1 MSKKLIIAEKPSVAN
16 DLARVLTGFKKEGE
30 YWESDK
36 FVLSSAI
43 GHLVELCKPTEYGKG
58 KGKWSFESLPLV
70 PEEFKLKVIERTAPR
85 FALLKKL
92 LKRKDVTGVINAC
105 DAGREGELIFR
116 YVMEAAECKKP
127 TQRVWL
133 QSMTPASVREGF
145 GKLRKEEEMVPLLDA
160 AKSRSESDWLIG
172 INTTRAL
179 TALNSKGGGFF
190 LTTAGRVQ
198 TPTLS
203 IMVDREHQIRS
214 FVSKDF
220 WEVQATFG
228 AKAGEY
234 EGRWYDEKLAEQK
247 AADRGPEQK
256 PERLWDKQR
265 ADKIV
270 SECQGKL
277 GLVEDEKK
285 PSRQLSPLLYDLTSL
300 QRDGNSRFGLSAR
313 RTLQIAQALYEKH
326 KAITY
331 PRTDSRCLPED
342 YLGVAQSTLENLK
355 GSEFGEFSE
364 TVLKNGWLK
373 PLKRVFNSAKVS
385 DHFAIIP
392 TQQIPLKLDEIE
404 AKVYAA
410 IVRRF
415 IAVFYPEA
423 VYEITTR
430 ITRVGEHPFRTEGKI
445 LKEAGWLAV
454 YGKEGAE
461 EGGKDEGKLLVPVG
475 EGEKVKTEAVVS
487 VGLQTKP
494 PARYTEATLLSAMEG
509 AGKLIED
516 EALREAMGARGLGTP
531 ATRAATI
538 ETLISEE
545 YIRRLGRELM
555 PTAKAF
561 GLFETLDAL
570 GIEILHSPE
579 LTGEWEH
586 KLREIESGRLKR
598 VDFMKEIQKV
608 TCDIVEKTR
617 AFQDK
622 DHVLRKLD
630 FKDPESGQEFEET
643 LREYRTLDN
652 KYSVR
657 KVLAGRRIE
666 AAEFLTL
673 LEKGSLGLLDG
684 FRSRIG
690 RPFSAGLKLG
700 EGRKIELVVGEE
712 EGTLDFSDQEPLG
725 TCLACQG
732 RMFMSQLRYVCEH
745 SVSKPST
752 CTFKVS
758 KKILSRD
765 IALNEVQDLLKNGK
779 TALLEKFISNKTR
792 RPFSAFLMWKDG
804 KVSFDFPPREPRK
817 PKVKKTAKSRA
828 SAET

>member
-1 MSKKLIIAEKPSVAN
+1 MPKKLIIAEKPSVAN

-30 YWESDK
+30 YWESED

-43 GHLVELCKPTEYGKG
+43 GHLIELCKPTEYGKG
-58 KGKWSFESLPLV
+58 KGKWSFESLPLL

-85 FALLKKL
+85 FEVLKKL

-116 YVMEAAECKKP
+116 YVMEAAECKKKV
-127 TQRVWL
+127 QRLWL
-133 QSMTPASVREGF
+133 QSMTPGSIRDGF
-145 GKLRKEEEMVPLLDA
+145 TKLRKEEEMEPLLAA
-160 AKSRSESDWLIG
+160 AKSRSESDWLVG

-203 IMVDREHQIRS
+203 ILVERELQIRA
-214 FVSKDF
+214 FVPKGY
-220 WEVQATFG
+220 WEVHATFG

-234 EGRWYDEKLAEQK
+234 EGKWFDETLADQK
-247 AADRGPEQK
+247 VAERGADQR
-256 PERLWDKQR
+256 PERLWTQER
-265 ADKIV
+265 AEEIV
-270 SECQGKL
+270 GECRGKT
-277 GLVEDEKK
+277 GEVHDEKK
-285 PSRQLSPLLYDLTSL
+285 PARQLSPLLYDLTSL
-300 QRDGNSRFGLSAR
+300 QREGNSRFGLSAR

-331 PRTDSRCLPED
+331 PRTDSRYLPED
-342 YLGVAQSTLENLK
+342 YLAVAQSTLENFE
-355 GSEFGEFSE
+355 GSEFGEFSK
-364 TVLKNGWLK
+364 TVLKKGWLK
-373 PLKRVFNSAKVS
+373 PTKRVFNSAKVS

-392 TQQIPLKLDEIE
+392 TQQIPAKLDEIE
-404 AKVYAA
+404 MKVYAA

-423 VYEITTR
+423 VYEVTNR
-430 ITRVGEHPFRTEGKI
+430 ITRVGAHAFRTDGKI

-454 YGKEGAE
+454 YGKEAAE
-461 EGGKDEGKLLVPVG
+461 EGGEEGKLLVPVLD
-475 EGEKVKTEAVVS
+475 GEKVKTVAILAE
-487 VGLQTKP
+487 GLQTKP
-494 PARYTEATLLSAMEG
+494 PARMTEATLLSAMEG

-516 EALREAMGARGLGTP
+516 DTLREAMGERGLGTP

-545 YIRRLGRELM
+545 YVRRIGRELV

-570 GIEILHSPE
+570 GIEILQSPE
-579 LTGEWEH
+579 MTGEWEH
-586 KLREIESGRLKR
+586 KLKEIEHGRMKR
-598 VDFMKEIQKV
+598 DEFMLEIQKV
-608 TCDIVEKTR
+608 ARDIVEKAR
-617 AFQDK
+617 VFQDK

-630 FKDPESGQEFEET
+630 FKDPQTGQEFEET
-643 LREYRTLDN
+643 LREYRTLDQA
-652 KYSVR
+652 YAVR

-666 AAEFLTL
+666 AHEFLEL
-673 LEKGSLGLLDG
+673 LEKGTMGLVDG
-684 FRSRIG
+684 FRSRLG

-712 EGTLDFSDQEPLG
+712 EGTLDFTGQEPLG
-725 TCLACQG
+725 QCLACG
-732 RMFMSQLRYVCEH
+732 GNMFMSQLRYVCEH

-758 KKILSRD
+758 KKILNRD
-765 IALNEVQDLLKNGK
+765 ITVPEVQDLLKNKK

-792 RPFSAFLMWKDG
+792 RPFSAVLMWKDG

-817 PKVKKTAKSRA
+817 PKSAKTAKARA
-828 SAET
+828 SAAT

>member
-1 MSKKLIIAEKPSVAN
+1 MPKKLIIAEKPSVAN

-30 YWESDK
+30 YWESED

-43 GHLVELCKPTEYGKG
+43 GHLIELCKPTEYGKG
-58 KGKWSFESLPLV
+58 KGKWSFESLPLL

-85 FALLKKL
+85 FEVLKKL

-116 YVMEAAECKKP
+116 YVMEAAECKKKV
-127 TQRVWL
+127 QRLWL
-133 QSMTPASVREGF
+133 QSMTPGSIRDGF
-145 GKLRKEEEMVPLLDA
+145 TKLRKEEEMEPLLAA
-160 AKSRSESDWLIG
+160 AKSRSESDWLVG

-203 IMVDREHQIRS
+203 ILVERELQIRA
-214 FVSKDF
+214 FVPKGY
-220 WEVQATFG
+220 WEVHATFG

-234 EGRWYDEKLAEQK
+234 EGKWFDEALADQKVAERGAEQ
-247 AADRGPEQK
+247 R
-256 PERLWDKQR
+256 PERLWTQER
-265 ADKIV
+265 AEQIV
-270 SECQGKL
+270 GECRGKT
-277 GLVEDEKK
+277 GEVHDEKK
-285 PSRQLSPLLYDLTSL
+285 PARQLSPLLYDLTSL
-300 QRDGNSRFGLSAR
+300 QREGNSRFGLSAR

-331 PRTDSRCLPED
+331 PRTDSRYLPED
-342 YLGVAQSTLENLK
+342 YLAVAQSTLENFE
-355 GSEFGEFSE
+355 GSEFGEFSK
-364 TVLKNGWLK
+364 TVLKKGWLK
-373 PLKRVFNSAKVS
+373 PTKRVFNSAKVS

-392 TQQIPLKLDEIE
+392 TQQIPAKLDEIE
-404 AKVYAA
+404 MKVYAA

-423 VYEITTR
+423 VYEVTNR
-430 ITRVGEHPFRTEGKI
+430 ITRVGAHAFRTDGKI

-454 YGKEGAE
+454 YGKEAAE
-461 EGGKDEGKLLVPVG
+461 EGGEEGKLLVPVLD
-475 EGEKVKTEAVVS
+475 GEKVKTVAILAE
-487 VGLQTKP
+487 GLQTKS
-494 PARYTEATLLSAMEG
+494 PARMTEATLLSAMEG

-516 EALREAMGARGLGTP
+516 DTLREAMGERGLGTP

-545 YIRRLGRELM
+545 YVRRIGRELV

-570 GIEILHSPE
+570 GIEILQSPE
-579 LTGEWEH
+579 MTGEWEH
-586 KLREIESGRLKR
+586 KLKEIEHGRMKR
-598 VDFMKEIQKV
+598 DEFMLEIQKV
-608 TCDIVEKTR
+608 ARDIVEKAR
-617 AFQDK
+617 VFQDK

-630 FKDPESGQEFEET
+630 FKDPQTGQEFEET
-643 LREYRTLDN
+643 LREYRTLDQA
-652 KYSVR
+652 YAVR

-666 AAEFLTL
+666 AHEFLEL
-673 LEKGSLGLLDG
+673 LEKGTMGLVDG
-684 FRSRIG
+684 FRSRLG

-712 EGTLDFSDQEPLG
+712 EGTLDFTGQEPLG
-725 TCLACQG
+725 QCLACG
-732 RMFMSQLRYVCEH
+732 GNMFMSQLRYVCEH

-758 KKILSRD
+758 KKILNRD
-765 IALNEVQDLLKNGK
+765 ITVPEVQDLLKNKK

-792 RPFSAFLMWKDG
+792 RPFSAVLMWKDG

-817 PKVKKTAKSRA
+817 PKSAKTAKARA
-828 SAET
+828 SAAA

>member
-1 MSKKLIIAEKPSVAN
+1 MPKKLIIAEKPSVAN

-30 YWESDK
+30 YWESED

-43 GHLVELCKPTEYGKG
+43 GHLIELCKPTEYGKG
-58 KGKWSFESLPLV
+58 KGKWSFESLPLL

-85 FALLKKL
+85 FEVLKKL

-116 YVMEAAECKKP
+116 YVMEAAECKKKV
-127 TQRVWL
+127 QRLWL
-133 QSMTPASVREGF
+133 QSMTPGSIRDGF
-145 GKLRKEEEMVPLLDA
+145 TKLRKEEEMEPLLAA
-160 AKSRSESDWLIG
+160 AKSRSESDWLVG

-203 IMVDREHQIRS
+203 ILVERELQIRA
-214 FVSKDF
+214 FVPKGY
-220 WEVQATFG
+220 WEVHATFG

-234 EGRWYDEKLAEQK
+234 EGKWFDETLADQKVAERGVEQ
-247 AADRGPEQK
+247 R
-256 PERLWDKQR
+256 PERLWTQER
-265 ADKIV
+265 AEQIV
-270 SECQGKL
+270 VECRGKT
-277 GLVEDEKK
+277 GEVHDEKK
-285 PSRQLSPLLYDLTSL
+285 PARQLSPLLYDLTSL
-300 QRDGNSRFGLSAR
+300 QREGNSRFGLSAR

-331 PRTDSRCLPED
+331 PRTDSRYLPED
-342 YLGVAQSTLENLK
+342 YLAVAQSTLENFE
-355 GSEFGEFSE
+355 GSEFGEFSK
-364 TVLKNGWLK
+364 TVLKKGWLK
-373 PLKRVFNSAKVS
+373 PTKRVFNSAKVS

-392 TQQIPLKLDEIE
+392 TQQIPAKLDEIE
-404 AKVYAA
+404 MKVYAA

-423 VYEITTR
+423 VYEVTNR
-430 ITRVGEHPFRTEGKI
+430 ITRVGAHAFRTDGKI

-454 YGKEGAE
+454 YGKEAAE
-461 EGGKDEGKLLVPVG
+461 EGGEEGKLLVPVLD
-475 EGEKVKTEAVVS
+475 GEKVKTVAILAE
-487 VGLQTKP
+487 GLQTKP
-494 PARYTEATLLSAMEG
+494 PARMTEATLLSAMEG

-516 EALREAMGARGLGTP
+516 DTLREAMGERGLGTP

-545 YIRRLGRELM
+545 YVRRIGRELV

-570 GIEILHSPE
+570 GIEILQSPE
-579 LTGEWEH
+579 MTGEWEH
-586 KLREIESGRLKR
+586 KLKEIEHGRMKR
-598 VDFMKEIQKV
+598 DEFMLEIQKV
-608 TCDIVEKTR
+608 ARDIVEKAR
-617 AFQDK
+617 VFQDK

-630 FKDPESGQEFEET
+630 FKDPQTGQEFEET
-643 LREYRTLDN
+643 LREYRTLDQA
-652 KYSVR
+652 YAVR

-666 AAEFLTL
+666 AHEFLEL
-673 LEKGSLGLLDG
+673 LEKGTMGLVDG
-684 FRSRIG
+684 FRSRLG

-712 EGTLDFSDQEPLG
+712 EGTLDFTGQEPLG
-725 TCLACQG
+725 QCLACG
-732 RMFMSQLRYVCEH
+732 GNMFMSQLRYVCEH

-758 KKILSRD
+758 KKILNRD
-765 IALNEVQDLLKNGK
+765 ITVPEVQDLLKNKK

-792 RPFSAFLMWKDG
+792 RPFSAVLMWKDG

-817 PKVKKTAKSRA
+817 PKSAKTAKARA
-828 SAET
+828 SAAT

>member
-1 MSKKLIIAEKPSVAN
+1 MPKKLIIAEKPSVAN

-30 YWESDK
+30 YWESEN

-43 GHLVELCKPTEYGKG
+43 GHLIELCKPTEYGKG
-58 KGKWSFESLPLV
+58 KGKWSFESLPLL

-85 FALLKKL
+85 FEVLKKL

-116 YVMEAAECKKP
+116 YVMEAAECKKKV
-127 TQRVWL
+127 QRLWL
-133 QSMTPASVREGF
+133 QSMTPGSIRDGF
-145 GKLRKEEEMVPLLDA
+145 TKLRKEEEMEPLLAA
-160 AKSRSESDWLIG
+160 AKSRSESDWLVG

-203 IMVDREHQIRS
+203 ILVERELQIRA
-214 FVSKDF
+214 FVPKGY
-220 WEVQATFG
+220 WEVHATFG

-234 EGRWYDEKLAEQK
+234 EGKWFDETLADQKVAERGAEQ
-247 AADRGPEQK
+247 R
-256 PERLWDKQR
+256 PERLWTQER
-265 ADKIV
+265 AEQIV
-270 SECQGKL
+270 GECRGKT
-277 GLVEDEKK
+277 GEVHDEKK
-285 PSRQLSPLLYDLTSL
+285 PARQLSPLLYDLTSL
-300 QRDGNSRFGLSAR
+300 QREGNSRFGLSAR

-331 PRTDSRCLPED
+331 PRTDSRYLPED
-342 YLGVAQSTLENLK
+342 YLAVAQSTLENFE
-355 GSEFGEFSE
+355 GSEFGEFSK
-364 TVLKNGWLK
+364 TVLKKGWLK
-373 PLKRVFNSAKVS
+373 PTKRVFNSAKVS

-392 TQQIPLKLDEIE
+392 TQQIPAKLDEIE
-404 AKVYAA
+404 MKVYAA

-423 VYEITTR
+423 VYEVTNR
-430 ITRVGEHPFRTEGKI
+430 ITRVGAHAFRTDGKI

-454 YGKEGAE
+454 YGKEAAE
-461 EGGKDEGKLLVPVG
+461 EGGEEGKLLVPVLD
-475 EGEKVKTEAVVS
+475 GEKVKTVAILAE
-487 VGLQTKP
+487 GLQTKP
-494 PARYTEATLLSAMEG
+494 PARMTEATLLSAMEG

-516 EALREAMGARGLGTP
+516 DTLREAMGERGLGTP

-545 YIRRLGRELM
+545 YVRRIGRELV

-570 GIEILHSPE
+570 GIEILQSPE
-579 LTGEWEH
+579 MTGEWEH
-586 KLREIESGRLKR
+586 KLKEIEHGRMKR
-598 VDFMKEIQKV
+598 DEFMLEIQKV
-608 TCDIVEKTR
+608 ARDIVEKAR
-617 AFQDK
+617 VFQDK

-630 FKDPESGQEFEET
+630 FKDPQTGQEFEET
-643 LREYRTLDN
+643 LREYRTLDQA
-652 KYSVR
+652 YAVR

-666 AAEFLTL
+666 AHEFLEL
-673 LEKGSLGLLDG
+673 LEKGTMGLVDG
-684 FRSRIG
+684 FRSRLG

-712 EGTLDFSDQEPLG
+712 EGTLDFTGQEPLG
-725 TCLACQG
+725 QCLACG
-732 RMFMSQLRYVCEH
+732 GNMFMSQLRYVCEH

-758 KKILSRD
+758 KKILNRD
-765 IALNEVQDLLKNGK
+765 ITVPEVQDLLKNKK

-792 RPFSAFLMWKDG
+792 RPFSAVLMWKDG

-817 PKVKKTAKSRA
+817 PKSAKTAKARA
-828 SAET
+828 SAAT

>member
-1 MSKKLIIAEKPSVAN
+1 MPKKLIIAEKPSVAN

-30 YWESDK
+30 YWESED

-43 GHLVELCKPTEYGKG
+43 GHLIELCKPTEYGKG
-58 KGKWSFESLPLV
+58 KGKWSFESLPLL

-85 FALLKKL
+85 FEVLKKL
-92 LKRKDVTGVINAC
+92 LNRKDVTGVINAC

-116 YVMEAAECKKP
+116 YVMEAAECKKKV
-127 TQRVWL
+127 QRLWL
-133 QSMTPASVREGF
+133 QSMTPGSIRDGF
-145 GKLRKEEEMVPLLDA
+145 TKLRKEEEMEPLLAA
-160 AKSRSESDWLIG
+160 AKSRSESDWLVG

-203 IMVDREHQIRS
+203 ILVERELQIRA
-214 FVSKDF
+214 FVPKGY
-220 WEVQATFG
+220 WEVHATFG

-234 EGRWYDEKLAEQK
+234 EGKWFDETLADQK
-247 AADRGPEQK
+247 VAERGADQR
-256 PERLWDKQR
+256 PERLWTQER
-265 ADKIV
+265 AEEIV
-270 SECQGKL
+270 VECRGKM
-277 GLVEDEKK
+277 GEVHDEKK
-285 PSRQLSPLLYDLTSL
+285 PARQLSPLLYDLTSL
-300 QRDGNSRFGLSAR
+300 QREGNSRFGLSAR

-331 PRTDSRCLPED
+331 PRTDSRYLPED
-342 YLGVAQSTLENLK
+342 YLAVAQSTLENFE
-355 GSEFGEFSE
+355 GSEFGEFSK
-364 TVLKNGWLK
+364 TVLKKGWLK
-373 PLKRVFNSAKVS
+373 PTKRVFNSAKVS

-392 TQQIPLKLDEIE
+392 TQQIPAKLDEIE
-404 AKVYAA
+404 MKVYAA

-423 VYEITTR
+423 VYEVTNR
-430 ITRVGEHPFRTEGKI
+430 ITRVGAHAFRTDGKI

-454 YGKEGAE
+454 YGKEAAE
-461 EGGKDEGKLLVPVG
+461 EGGEEGKLLVPVLD
-475 EGEKVKTEAVVS
+475 GEKVKTVAILAE
-487 VGLQTKP
+487 GLQTKP
-494 PARYTEATLLSAMEG
+494 PARMTEATLLSAMEG

-516 EALREAMGARGLGTP
+516 DTLREAMGERGLGTP
-531 ATRAATI
+531 ATLAATI

-545 YIRRLGRELM
+545 YVRRIGRELV

-570 GIEILHSPE
+570 GIEILQSPE
-579 LTGEWEH
+579 MTGEWEH
-586 KLREIESGRLKR
+586 KLKEIEHGRMKR
-598 VDFMKEIQKV
+598 DEFMLEIQKV
-608 TCDIVEKTR
+608 ARDIVEKAR
-617 AFQDK
+617 VFQDK

-630 FKDPESGQEFEET
+630 FKDPQTGQEFEET
-643 LREYRTLDN
+643 LREYRTLDQA
-652 KYSVR
+652 YAVR

-666 AAEFLTL
+666 AHEFLEL
-673 LEKGSLGLLDG
+673 LEKGTMGLVDG
-684 FRSRIG
+684 FRSRLG

-712 EGTLDFSDQEPLG
+712 EGTMDFTGQEPLG
-725 TCLACQG
+725 QCLACG
-732 RMFMSQLRYVCEH
+732 GNMFMSQLRYVCEH

-758 KKILSRD
+758 KKILNRD
-765 IALNEVQDLLKNGK
+765 ITVPEVQDLLKNKK

-792 RPFSAFLMWKDG
+792 RPFSAVLMWKDG

-817 PKVKKTAKSRA
+817 PKSAKTAKARA
-828 SAET
+828 SAAT

>member
-1 MSKKLIIAEKPSVAN
+1 MPKKLIIAEKPSVAN

-30 YWESDK
+30 YWESED

-43 GHLVELCKPTEYGKG
+43 GHLIELCKPTEYGKG
-58 KGKWSFESLPLV
+58 KGKWSFESLPLL

-85 FALLKKL
+85 FEVLKKL

-116 YVMEAAECKKP
+116 YVMEAAECKKKV
-127 TQRVWL
+127 QRLWL
-133 QSMTPASVREGF
+133 QSMTPGSIRDGF
-145 GKLRKEEEMVPLLDA
+145 TKLRKEEEMEPLLAA
-160 AKSRSESDWLIG
+160 AKSRSESDWLVG

-203 IMVDREHQIRS
+203 ILVERELQIRA
-214 FVSKDF
+214 FVPKGY
-220 WEVQATFG
+220 WEVHATFG

-234 EGRWYDEKLAEQK
+234 EGKWFDETLADQKVAERGAEQ
-247 AADRGPEQK
+247 R
-256 PERLWDKQR
+256 PERLWTQER
-265 ADKIV
+265 AEEIV
-270 SECQGKL
+270 GECRGKT
-277 GLVEDEKK
+277 GEVHDEKK
-285 PSRQLSPLLYDLTSL
+285 PARQLSPLLYDLTSL
-300 QRDGNSRFGLSAR
+300 QREGNSRFGLSAR

-331 PRTDSRCLPED
+331 PRTDSRYLPED
-342 YLGVAQSTLENLK
+342 YLAVAQSTLENFE
-355 GSEFGEFSE
+355 GSEFGEFSK
-364 TVLKNGWLK
+364 TVLKKGWLK
-373 PLKRVFNSAKVS
+373 PTKRVFNSAKVS

-392 TQQIPLKLDEIE
+392 TQQIPAKLDEIE
-404 AKVYAA
+404 MKVYAA

-423 VYEITTR
+423 VYEVTNR
-430 ITRVGEHPFRTEGKI
+430 ITRVGAHAFRTDGKI

-454 YGKEGAE
+454 YGKEAAE
-461 EGGKDEGKLLVPVG
+461 EGGEEGKLLVPVLD
-475 EGEKVKTEAVVS
+475 GEKVKTVAILAE
-487 VGLQTKP
+487 GLQTKP
-494 PARYTEATLLSAMEG
+494 PARMTEATLLSAMEG

-516 EALREAMGARGLGTP
+516 DTLREAMGERGLGTP

-545 YIRRLGRELM
+545 YVRRIGRELV

-570 GIEILHSPE
+570 GIEILQSPE
-579 LTGEWEH
+579 MTGEWEH
-586 KLREIESGRLKR
+586 KLKEIEHGRMKR
-598 VDFMKEIQKV
+598 DEFMLEIQKV
-608 TCDIVEKTR
+608 ARDIVEKAR
-617 AFQDK
+617 VFQDK

-630 FKDPESGQEFEET
+630 FKDPQTGQEFEET
-643 LREYRTLDN
+643 LREYRTLDQA
-652 KYSVR
+652 YAVR

-666 AAEFLTL
+666 AHEFLEL
-673 LEKGSLGLLDG
+673 LEKGTMGLVDG
-684 FRSRIG
+684 FRSRLG

-712 EGTLDFSDQEPLG
+712 EGTLDFTGQEPLG
-725 TCLACQG
+725 QCLACG
-732 RMFMSQLRYVCEH
+732 GNMFMSQLRYVCEH

-758 KKILSRD
+758 KKILNRD
-765 IALNEVQDLLKNGK
+765 ITVPEVQDLLKNKK

-792 RPFSAFLMWKDG
+792 RPFSAVLMWKDG

-817 PKVKKTAKSRA
+817 PKSAKTAKARA
-828 SAET
+828 SAAT

>member
-1 MSKKLIIAEKPSVAN
+1 MPKKLIIAEKPSVAN

-30 YWESDK
+30 YWESED

-43 GHLVELCKPTEYGKG
+43 GHLIELCKPTEYGKG
-58 KGKWSFESLPLV
+58 KGKWSFESLPLL

-85 FALLKKL
+85 FEVLKKL

-116 YVMEAAECKKP
+116 YVMEAAECKKKV
-127 TQRVWL
+127 QRLWL
-133 QSMTPASVREGF
+133 QSMTPGSIRDGF
-145 GKLRKEEEMVPLLDA
+145 TKLRKEEEMEPLLAA
-160 AKSRSESDWLIG
+160 AKSRSESDWLVG

-203 IMVDREHQIRS
+203 ILVERELQIRA
-214 FVSKDF
+214 FVPKGY
-220 WEVQATFG
+220 WEVHATFG

-234 EGRWYDEKLAEQK
+234 EGKWFDETLADQKVAERGAEQ
-247 AADRGPEQK
+247 R
-256 PERLWDKQR
+256 PERLWTQER
-265 ADKIV
+265 AEQIV
-270 SECQGKL
+270 GECRGKT
-277 GLVEDEKK
+277 GEVHDEKK
-285 PSRQLSPLLYDLTSL
+285 PARQLSPLLYDLTSL
-300 QRDGNSRFGLSAR
+300 QREGNSRFGLSAR

-326 KAITY
+326 KASTY
-331 PRTDSRCLPED
+331 PRTDSRYLPED
-342 YLGVAQSTLENLK
+342 YLAVAQSTLENFE
-355 GSEFGEFSE
+355 GSEFGEFSK
-364 TVLKNGWLK
+364 TVLKKGWLK
-373 PLKRVFNSAKVS
+373 PTKRVFNSAKVS

-392 TQQIPLKLDEIE
+392 TQQIPAKLDEIE
-404 AKVYAA
+404 MKVYAA

-423 VYEITTR
+423 VYEVTNR
-430 ITRVGEHPFRTEGKI
+430 ITRVGAHAFRTDGKI

-454 YGKEGAE
+454 YGKEAAE
-461 EGGKDEGKLLVPVG
+461 EGGEEGKLLVPVLD
-475 EGEKVKTEAVVS
+475 GEKVKTVAILAE
-487 VGLQTKP
+487 GLQTKP
-494 PARYTEATLLSAMEG
+494 PARMTEATLLSAMEG

-516 EALREAMGARGLGTP
+516 DTLREAMGERGLGTP

-545 YIRRLGRELM
+545 YVRRIGRELV

-570 GIEILHSPE
+570 GIEILQSPE
-579 LTGEWEH
+579 MTGEWEH
-586 KLREIESGRLKR
+586 KLKEIEHGRMKR
-598 VDFMKEIQKV
+598 DEFMLEIQKV
-608 TCDIVEKTR
+608 ARDIVEKAR
-617 AFQDK
+617 VFQDK

-630 FKDPESGQEFEET
+630 FKDPQTGQEFEET
-643 LREYRTLDN
+643 LREYRTLDQA
-652 KYSVR
+652 YAVR

-666 AAEFLTL
+666 AHEFLEL
-673 LEKGSLGLLDG
+673 LEKGTMGLVDG
-684 FRSRIG
+684 FRSRLG

-712 EGTLDFSDQEPLG
+712 EGTLDFTGQEPLG
-725 TCLACQG
+725 QCLACG
-732 RMFMSQLRYVCEH
+732 GNMFMSQLRYVCEH

-758 KKILSRD
+758 KKILNRD
-765 IALNEVQDLLKNGK
+765 ITVPEVQDLLKNKK

-792 RPFSAFLMWKDG
+792 RPFSAVLMWKDG

-817 PKVKKTAKSRA
+817 PKSAKTAKARA
-828 SAET
+828 SAAT